1 MKAGSGFGSI
11 GATAQRG
18 LRVRGEQL
26 LVALLVASPFA
37 VTFGIWLSWLTWWP
51 NPVIWA
57 FVALVEAV
65 GAAYAAGAMAGTV
78 E

>member
-1 MKAGSGFGSI
+1 MSGIGSI
-11 GATAQRG
+11 GATVQRG
-18 LRVRGEQL
+18 LRVRGERL

-37 VTFGIWLSWLTWWP
+37 VALGIWLSWLTWWP
-51 NPVIWA
+51 GPAVWA

>member
-1 MKAGSGFGSI
+1 M
-11 GATAQRG
+11 
-18 LRVRGEQL
+18 
-26 LVALLVASPFA
+26 ALLVASPFA